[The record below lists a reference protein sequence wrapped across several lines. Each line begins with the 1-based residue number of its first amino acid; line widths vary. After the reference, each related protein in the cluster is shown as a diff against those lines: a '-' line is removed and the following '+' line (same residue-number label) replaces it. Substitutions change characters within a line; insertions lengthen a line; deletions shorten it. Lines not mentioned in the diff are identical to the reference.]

1 MLCYGLTFAVQ
12 VLFGGM
18 VSATTIDAY
27 SAGSIRSLIPK
38 ATLPALSFSTAS
50 ILSLAQGA
58 YSLPSSSVAA
68 RRRVFLALAVVPVLT
83 LYASL
88 ATSFRSEFQLL
99 PSVHPIQHLA
109 AENDAKFYQILSR
122 QSQTLDE
129 ASAEYQRRYQR
140 QPPPNF
146 DKWFLKAKDDGFLLI
161 DEFDTMMAALEPLW
175 GVSPADIRGRV
186 EYALNVSHMS
196 MIRFAITD
204 HQLSYSM
211 ENFAAW
217 MADQMYG
224 WFDQEVLNTLPDMVF
239 AVNTR
244 DEPKVV
250 VPHDILANVL
260 NDVQPPIPGI
270 DHDMSQRVEFMEVGK
285 QNAWDAMS
293 ISCPADSPAR
303 GFEHPASP
311 SPATLSDFGFL
322 LNVTMSKDVCQFPE
336 LRDLHAMLLS
346 PESLSMTHSLVPVF
360 SQAKI
365 SCFQDLLYPSPWY
378 AAKYDM
384 LEYQEDED
392 QDWDDKEN
400 VVYWTGTNTGG
411 HSTMENWRLFQRQ
424 RLTLLATDH
433 NRPITLLKRGL
444 QPHGTNNAP
453 RQAQNW
459 QPVNSTIQEISHAF
473 RMRIS
478 AVIQCEQDACD
489 DQQSVLGVGPELKDD
504 INASYETRYNLDVDG
519 NGFSGRFYR
528 LLRSKSAV
536 LKQTLYKEWHDDWLI
551 PWVHYIPVN
560 MDLDDLPEIIRYLTQ
575 EPEGQALG
583 KKVAEGSRDWASK
596 VLRKEDMV
604 LVFWRLLLEYGRIL
618 NDDREM
624 MNCCS

>member
-1 MLCYGLTFAVQ
+1 MIDCELTFAVR
-12 VLFGGM
+12 VLLGGT

-27 SAGSIRSLIPK
+27 SAAAIRSLTTK
-38 ATLPALSFSTAS
+38 ATLPALSLSTAS

-58 YSLPSSSVAA
+58 CSLPSSSVAA
-68 RRRVFLALAVVPVLT
+68 RRRVFLVLAVIPIMT
-83 LYASL
+83 LYVSR
-88 ATSFRSEFQLL
+88 ATSFRSEFQLH

-109 AENDAKFYQILSR
+109 TEGDAKFHQILSR

-129 ASAEYQRRYQR
+129 ACAEYQRRYKR

-146 DKWFLKAKDDGFLLI
+146 DKWFQTAKDSGFLLI
-161 DEFDTMMAALEPLW
+161 DEFDTMMVALEPLW
-175 GVSPADIRGRV
+175 GMSPADIRGRV
-186 EYALNVSHMS
+186 EYALNAGHMS

-204 HQLSYSM
+204 HQFSFSM

-217 MADQMYG
+217 MAGEIYG

-250 VPHDILANVL
+250 VPHDILSNAL
-260 NDVQPPIPGI
+260 NNQQDVPGI

-293 ISCPADSPAR
+293 ISCPVGSPAR
-303 GFEHPASP
+303 GFGHPASP
-311 SPATLSDFGFL
+311 PVTLSDFGFL
-322 LNVTMSKDVCQFPE
+322 SNVTMSKDVCQFPG

-365 SCFQDLLYPSPWY
+365 STFQDLLYPSPWY

-392 QDWDDKEN
+392 RDWDEKEN

-424 RLTLLATDH
+424 RLTLMATDH
-433 NRPITLLKRGL
+433 SRPITLLKRDL
-444 QPHGTNNAP
+444 EPHGGKNAP
-453 RQAQNW
+453 HQAQNW

-560 MDLDDLPEIIRYLTQ
+560 MDLGDLPEIIRYLTQ

-583 KKVAEGSRDWASK
+583 KKVAEASREWAGR
-596 VLRKEDMV
+596 VLRKQDMV

-618 NDDREM
+618 NDNREM